1 MCSCGTEDGTHA
13 ESCPL
18 YVAPA
23 DPVCSCGTED
33 GIHAESCD
41 LYVAPADLV
50 CSCGTEDGTHA
61 ESCSLYVAPVDPVCS
76 CGTEDGIHA
85 EGCDLYVA
93 PAVPVCSC
101 GTEDGTHTEGC
112 PLYVTPAEPVPAEGS
127 SHIDTCVEGCTGEN
141 CDCSCHELSLF
152 DRLMACTTIEEMDAI
167 FVATDDALLDALS
180 DEQWEQ
186 IDAHFAEIAPAPIPA
201 LPTYDDAPV
210 TSEIVYVTKNYDNV
224 APFVGD
230 AD

>member
-1 MCSCGTEDGTHA
+1 MKKVFALVLSLVLLLGIAVPGTLAMDADPKAESTAATEATVPATTAETTAATVETTAPAGETKSKTEDDVSAAQAADTA
-13 ESCPL
+13 ATTAATEATTPATTEETK
-18 YVAPA
+18 APETPA
-23 DPVCSCGTED
+23 HIETCSDTCT
-33 GIHAESCD
+33 
-41 LYVAPADLV
+41 
-50 CSCGTEDGTHA
+50 
-61 ESCSLYVAPVDPVCS
+61 
-76 CGTEDGIHA
+76 
-85 EGCDLYVA
+85 
-93 PAVPVCSC
+93 
-101 GTEDGTHTEGC
+101 TEGC
-112 PLYVTPAEPVPAEGS
+112 KCPCHLY
-127 SHIDTCVEGCTGEN
+127 N
-141 CDCSCHELSLF
+141 K
-152 DRLMACTTIEEMDAI
+152 LMAAKSIEEMDAI

>member
-1 MCSCGTEDGTHA
+1 MKKVFALVLSLVLLLGIAVPGTLAMDADPTA
-13 ESCPL
+13 ESTAATEATVPATTAAT
-18 YVAPA
+18 VETTAPA
-23 DPVCSCGTED
+23 ATTETT
-33 GIHAESCD
+33 
-41 LYVAPADLV
+41 APAGETKSQTAEAV
-50 CSCGTEDGTHA
+50 SAAQSTAATTAATEPTTPAATEETKAPETPAHIETCSDTCT
-61 ESCSLYVAPVDPVCS
+61 
-76 CGTEDGIHA
+76 
-85 EGCDLYVA
+85 
-93 PAVPVCSC
+93 
-101 GTEDGTHTEGC
+101 TEGC
-112 PLYVTPAEPVPAEGS
+112 KCPCHLY
-127 SHIDTCVEGCTGEN
+127 N
-141 CDCSCHELSLF
+141 K
-152 DRLMACTTIEEMDAI
+152 LMAAKSIEEMDAI

>member
-1 MCSCGTEDGTHA
+1 MKNKKVIGLLLSLTLVLGLALPGTLATAISADDTNSTFSVGTDEDKLQNSDT
-13 ESCPL
+13 PL
-18 YVAPA
+18 DDVNTDTSLAP
-23 DPVCSCGTED
+23 SEGNTEIPD
-33 GIHAESCD
+33 DTPET
-41 LYVAPADLV
+41 
-50 CSCGTEDGTHA
+50 TE
-61 ESCSLYVAPVDPVCS
+61 
-76 CGTEDGIHA
+76 
-85 EGCDLYVA
+85 
-93 PAVPVCSC
+93 AVPE
-101 GTEDGTHTEGC
+101 TTEGTVETSE
-112 PLYVTPAEPVPAEGS
+112 PTEPVQETN
-127 SHIDTCVEGCTGEN
+127 HIDTCNEDCTDESCECGC
-141 CDCSCHELSLF
+141 HLF

>member
-1 MCSCGTEDGTHA
+1 MKKVFALVLSLVLLLGIAVPGTLAMDADPKAESTAATTEATVPATTAETTAATVETTAPAGETKSKTEDDVSAAQAADTA
-13 ESCPL
+13 ATTAATEATTPATTEETK
-18 YVAPA
+18 APETPA
-23 DPVCSCGTED
+23 HIETCSDTCT
-33 GIHAESCD
+33 
-41 LYVAPADLV
+41 
-50 CSCGTEDGTHA
+50 
-61 ESCSLYVAPVDPVCS
+61 
-76 CGTEDGIHA
+76 
-85 EGCDLYVA
+85 
-93 PAVPVCSC
+93 
-101 GTEDGTHTEGC
+101 TEGC
-112 PLYVTPAEPVPAEGS
+112 KCPCHLY
-127 SHIDTCVEGCTGEN
+127 N
-141 CDCSCHELSLF
+141 K
-152 DRLMACTTIEEMDAI
+152 LMAAKSIEEMDAI

>member
-1 MCSCGTEDGTHA
+1 MKKVFALVLSLVLLLGIAVPGTLAMDADPTA
-13 ESCPL
+13 ESTAATEATVPATTAAT
-18 YVAPA
+18 VETTAPA
-23 DPVCSCGTED
+23 ATVETT
-33 GIHAESCD
+33 
-41 LYVAPADLV
+41 APAGETKSQTAETV
-50 CSCGTEDGTHA
+50 SAAQSTAATTAATEATTPATTEETKAPETPAHIETCSDTCT
-61 ESCSLYVAPVDPVCS
+61 
-76 CGTEDGIHA
+76 
-85 EGCDLYVA
+85 
-93 PAVPVCSC
+93 
-101 GTEDGTHTEGC
+101 TEGC
-112 PLYVTPAEPVPAEGS
+112 KCPCHLYNKQIAAKS
-127 SHIDTCVEGCTGEN
+127 
-141 CDCSCHELSLF
+141 
-152 DRLMACTTIEEMDAI
+152 IEEMDAI

>member
-1 MCSCGTEDGTHA
+1 MKKVFALVLSLVLLLGIAVPGTLAMDADPKA
-13 ESCPL
+13 ESTAATEATVPATTAETTTAT
-18 YVAPA
+18 VETTAPA
-23 DPVCSCGTED
+23 ATVETT
-33 GIHAESCD
+33 
-41 LYVAPADLV
+41 APAGETKSQTAETV
-50 CSCGTEDGTHA
+50 SAAQSTAATTAATEAATPAATEETKAPETPAHIETCSDTCT
-61 ESCSLYVAPVDPVCS
+61 
-76 CGTEDGIHA
+76 
-85 EGCDLYVA
+85 
-93 PAVPVCSC
+93 
-101 GTEDGTHTEGC
+101 TEGC
-112 PLYVTPAEPVPAEGS
+112 KCPCHLY
-127 SHIDTCVEGCTGEN
+127 N
-141 CDCSCHELSLF
+141 K
-152 DRLMACTTIEEMDAI
+152 LMAAKSIEEMDAI

>member
-1 MCSCGTEDGTHA
+1 MKKVFALVLSLVLLLGIAVPGTLAMDADPKAESTAATTEATVPATTAETTAATVETTAPAGETKSKTEDDVSAAQAADTA
-13 ESCPL
+13 ATTAATEATTPAATEETK
-18 YVAPA
+18 APETPA
-23 DPVCSCGTED
+23 HIETCSDTCT
-33 GIHAESCD
+33 
-41 LYVAPADLV
+41 
-50 CSCGTEDGTHA
+50 
-61 ESCSLYVAPVDPVCS
+61 
-76 CGTEDGIHA
+76 
-85 EGCDLYVA
+85 
-93 PAVPVCSC
+93 
-101 GTEDGTHTEGC
+101 TEGC
-112 PLYVTPAEPVPAEGS
+112 KCPCHLY
-127 SHIDTCVEGCTGEN
+127 N
-141 CDCSCHELSLF
+141 K
-152 DRLMACTTIEEMDAI
+152 LMAAKSIEEMDAI

>member
-1 MCSCGTEDGTHA
+1 MKKVLVLVLSLVLLLGIAVPGTLAMDADPKAESTAATTEATVPATTAETTAATVETTAPAGETKSKTEDDVSAAQAADTA
-13 ESCPL
+13 ATTAATEATTPAATEETK
-18 YVAPA
+18 APETPA
-23 DPVCSCGTED
+23 HIETCSDTCT
-33 GIHAESCD
+33 
-41 LYVAPADLV
+41 
-50 CSCGTEDGTHA
+50 
-61 ESCSLYVAPVDPVCS
+61 
-76 CGTEDGIHA
+76 
-85 EGCDLYVA
+85 
-93 PAVPVCSC
+93 
-101 GTEDGTHTEGC
+101 TEGC
-112 PLYVTPAEPVPAEGS
+112 KCPCHLY
-127 SHIDTCVEGCTGEN
+127 N
-141 CDCSCHELSLF
+141 K
-152 DRLMACTTIEEMDAI
+152 LMAAKSIEEMDAI

>member
-1 MCSCGTEDGTHA
+1 MKKVLVLVLSLVLLLGIAVPGTLAMAADPKA
-13 ESCPL
+13 ESTAATTEATVPATTAETTTAT
-18 YVAPA
+18 VETTAPA
-23 DPVCSCGTED
+23 ATVETT
-33 GIHAESCD
+33 
-41 LYVAPADLV
+41 APAGETKSQTAETV
-50 CSCGTEDGTHA
+50 SAAQSTAATTAATEPTTPAATEETKAPETPAHIETCSDTCT
-61 ESCSLYVAPVDPVCS
+61 
-76 CGTEDGIHA
+76 
-85 EGCDLYVA
+85 
-93 PAVPVCSC
+93 
-101 GTEDGTHTEGC
+101 TEGC
-112 PLYVTPAEPVPAEGS
+112 KCPCHLY
-127 SHIDTCVEGCTGEN
+127 N
-141 CDCSCHELSLF
+141 K
-152 DRLMACTTIEEMDAI
+152 LMAAKSIEEMDAI